1 MRMGWLSWRAGL
13 RALCLG
19 VLLAGLLGLSGC
31 ASVRLI
37 DSWVHTSAD
46 AALVPGATYRFER
59 LPSQRGNV
67 QIGAL
72 EQQAQAAL
80 QELGFRRDDVSARY
94 SLLVEAGA
102 QAFQVDELGRPWPQG
117 SVRGSLMLGSGAHSA
132 WGMGMRWPPPTRYQY
147 ELRLLLRDLGTGQ
160 VVYETT
166 ARHESPWSD
175 ASQILPMMVRA
186 ALDGFPQPPAPV
198 RRVRM
203 ELKP

>member
-1 MRMGWLSWRAGL
+1 M
-13 RALCLG
+13 
-19 VLLAGLLGLSGC
+19 LLGLLALSAC

-37 DSWVHTSAD
+37 DSWVQSTAEGPI
-46 AALVPGATYRFER
+46 LPGATYRFER

-67 QIGAL
+67 QMGAL
-72 EQQAQAAL
+72 EQQAQAVLLERGL
-80 QELGFRRDDVSARY
+80 QRDDASARY

-102 QAFQVDELGRPWPQG
+102 QALQGDDFGRPWPQG
-117 SVRGSLMLGSGAHSA
+117 SVRGSLMLGSGAYSA
-132 WGMGMRWPPPTRYQY
+132 WGIGMRWPPPTRYQY
-147 ELRLLLRDLGTGQ
+147 ELRLLLRDLTTGQ

-175 ASQILPMMVRA
+175 ASQILPMLVRA
-186 ALDGFPQPPAPV
+186 ALDGFPQPGASV

>member
-1 MRMGWLSWRAGL
+1 M
-13 RALCLG
+13 
-19 VLLAGLLGLSGC
+19 LLGLLALSAC

-37 DSWVHTSAD
+37 DSWVQSTAEGPI
-46 AALVPGATYRFER
+46 LPGATYRFER

-67 QIGAL
+67 QMGAL
-72 EQQAQAAL
+72 EQQAQAVLLEWGL
-80 QELGFRRDDVSARY
+80 QRDDASARY

-102 QAFQVDELGRPWPQG
+102 QALQGDDFGRPWPQG
-117 SVRGSLMLGSGAHSA
+117 SVRGSLMLGSGAYSA
-132 WGMGMRWPPPTRYQY
+132 WGIGMRWPPPTRYQY
-147 ELRLLLRDLGTGQ
+147 ELRLLLRDLTTGQ

-175 ASQILPMMVRA
+175 ASQILPMLVGA
-186 ALDGFPQPPAPV
+186 ALDGFPQPGASV